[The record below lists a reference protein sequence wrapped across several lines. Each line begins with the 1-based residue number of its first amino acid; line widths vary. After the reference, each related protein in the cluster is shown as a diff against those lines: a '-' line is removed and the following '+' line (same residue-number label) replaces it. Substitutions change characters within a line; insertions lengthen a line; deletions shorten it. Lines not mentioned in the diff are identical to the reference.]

1 MKDIDKAKIEL
12 EEKDYSLV
20 FVKNGEVILTSYEK
34 GVKELYEI
42 IKGDY
47 EKYRSSSVADKVVG
61 RGAAIIYDLVGVDSI
76 YARVMSETALDY
88 LKDKRIETSFS
99 TRIPSIRNR
108 TDTDLCPIEKLSLK
122 SESGLDF
129 IASLDRFFDNK

>member
-88 LKDKRIETSFS
+88 LKDRKIETSFS

>member
-1 MKDIDKAKIEL
+1 MKDIDRAKIEL

-20 FVKNGEVILTSYEK
+20 FVKDGEVILTSYEK
-34 GVKELYEI
+34 GVKELYKI

-88 LKDKRIETSFS
+88 LKDRKIETSFN